1 MTSPPAFEHLS
12 ILLGIF
18 NKGKCFI
25 ILFYDVIT
33 PNTLAMLLFV
43 PLQYSSYKRHIFFKN
58 LLDYIYNK
66 DTEICVTFW
75 IESAQTKYLDL
86 YCYYWKQ
93 YLAQHLW
100 TALTLSMKAV
110 CMSLPMATA
119 SVDKLKSGK
128 LND

>member
-1 MTSPPAFEHLS
+1 MTSLPAFEHLS

-75 IESAQTKYLDL
+75 IEWAQTKYLDL

-93 YLAQHLW
+93 YLAQHL
-100 TALTLSMKAV
+100 
-110 CMSLPMATA
+110 
-119 SVDKLKSGK
+119 
-128 LND
+128 